1 MNNSTNKIKNNQ
13 TVPVRRKKAKKSNLA
28 TSNTSNESMSNK
40 DETSVNETSQTNEV
54 VARESLTNISNQFNT
69 VIEADVKEKELNCNS
84 NRDINGNFIEVY
96 YLNIFQARLFIK
108 ASNETNYSPDENYS
122 AESQNNLNYS
132 ANFVN
137 DLSQS
142 INDDLN
148 YSINLP
154 CTSTQA
160 NLGIN

>member
-1 MNNSTNKIKNNQ
+1 
-13 TVPVRRKKAKKSNLA
+13 
-28 TSNTSNESMSNK
+28 MSNK
-40 DETSVNETSQTNEV
+40 DETSVNETSQSNE
-54 VARESLTNISNQFNT
+54 ANNSNQFNT

-122 AESQNNLNYS
+122 AESRNNLNYS